1 MLRLGQVHLVRH
13 KMLIEGK
20 SQRQVARDMSR
31 NTVKKYVSSSE
42 PKRMEL
48 RPRSKPVLER
58 VKPRMDQLLE
68 EWAGRT
74 TAKQRLTGSRLHQEL
89 VQEGHQVGVTLVRDY
104 LREVNRRKAEVFIP
118 LIHRPET
125 RLRWTSLR

>member
-13 KMLIEGK
+13 KVLIEGK
-20 SQRQVARDMSR
+20 SQRQVASDMSR
-31 NTVKKYVSSSE
+31 NTVKKYVASSE

-74 TAKQRLTGSRLHQEL
+74 TAKQRLTEADCIRNWCKKATRWGS
-89 VQEGHQVGVTLVRDY
+89 
-104 LREVNRRKAEVFIP
+104 P
-118 LIHRPET
+118 
-125 RLRWTSLR
+125 W